1 MNSEILLGPVEFAVW
16 QMATRVVIVATV
28 AQIMYLTVFVD
39 RPGFQVAATLDIVAT
54 IRSLVRFARRSRRP
68 PGKQSARH
76 RNGCAR
82 QLRQVALAVVLLL
95 LAIVSTLVDYGIDI
109 AFAAYQRDRQVTI
122 AWVRPSNAS
131 RRISVPS
138 SQFAMPV
145 HRRTANALLQ
155 SAIQDDLIAA
165 GGTAWVRSLGAL
177 TEAEI
182 MAMRFTDRCGDAIPD
197 DVATSKTAASSS
209 IENEAGWPSAITGK
223 GTVGLNIESLSS
235 QRVIVHGTHQRLYPV
250 EIYDD
255 ADHVIMAVPMPQPN
269 DASPLVRLNGANNS
283 GQGQSASQTDT
294 DATAKQFGATA
305 FGAFVSG
312 YEMACGQSPKDV
324 GQWLRD
330 HSTTASGRRFSVAVD
345 LGRSKIPNSMA
356 NDSAGQK
363 EHATRKTALHYLDYN
378 FANPGSAAN
387 LSTGSAAALLVHVD
401 PDRAAQGEY
410 EMLVFGSLTTTTN
423 GTMVSPLVM
432 VSEAVAAAQ
441 QLPPKRRIVMQMA
454 VEEVQQTC
462 VKMTGSANQFKIAN
476 GTVSL
481 DNSTSTDKAK
491 SPFAWVKTAIPNQS
505 DPQHCRV
512 TMAGLASMRMADKDA
527 ALSTATPMRESL
539 QYLSGAQVCRIS
551 IRTRTSPDP
560 LMAPESIVF
569 TQPGDYVAVA
579 RIVQQDQ
586 EHRLKCLD
594 SAVTNSAAPA
604 QDQQNRTEPRP
615 TLALGFLSRMWA
627 PISSDPTQFWG
638 QWVTNRLDVSDSGG
652 LLADGPS
659 FLSWTDPDGPQQYT
673 APAVRAELWEILGSL
688 AVLLVTLV
696 LAFLDIPSLYDT
708 VVTQL
713 FLYPDLRRALGD
725 TSADPTAAVSMVEDL
740 TFAATLVLIEYP
752 AGMDPELAR
761 TSTEMGFRPQTAFD
775 VQFVHADQA
784 EMWTP
789 FGPIP
794 LDPKNQD
801 AFAADDIEAARFV
814 PQQDDDASIC
824 PAPPAPPSIAG
835 PSTPRQSDS
844 TAAFTST
851 LFTPMLGEPAA
862 GWDKSSVTSMS
873 LPRAQFGDCA
883 LRPSSLT
890 AADVDEDDDVAVP
903 LGASWTLNRRDRACD
918 PELMPVVVMVSTN
931 YQAILARKRKRI
943 QELRK
948 RDEMARA
955 AKQPS
960 SAQRSCDLTS
970 ATL

>member
-1 MNSEILLGPVEFAVW
+1 MSSEILLGPVEFAVW

-68 PGKQSARH
+68 PGKKSARH

-82 QLRQVALAVVLLL
+82 QLRQVALAMVLLL

-155 SAIQDDLIAA
+155 SAIQHDLVVA
-165 GGTAWVRSLGAL
+165 GDTAWVRSLGAL

-182 MAMRFTDRCGDAIPD
+182 MAMRFKDRCGDAMPD
-197 DVATSKTAASSS
+197 DAATSKTATSTSV
-209 IENEAGWPSAITGK
+209 ENGAGWPSAITGK

-255 ADHVIMAVPMPQPN
+255 VDHVIMAVPMPQPN
-269 DASPLVRLNGANNS
+269 DASPLVRLNGADDS
-283 GQGQSASQTDT
+283 GQGQGAKQTDT

-305 FGAFVSG
+305 FGAFISG
-312 YEMACGQSPKDV
+312 YEMACGQSPEDV

-330 HSTTASGRRFSVAVD
+330 HSTTASGHRFSVAVD

-356 NDSAGQK
+356 NDSAVQK

-378 FANPGSAAN
+378 FANPGSSAN

-401 PDRAAQGEY
+401 PDRTAMGEY

-462 VKMTGSANQFKIAN
+462 AKMTGSANQFKIAN

-481 DNSTSTDKAK
+481 DNT
-491 SPFAWVKTAIPNQS
+491 IPNQS

-527 ALSTATPMRESL
+527 APSTATPMRESL
-539 QYLSGAQVCRIS
+539 QYLSGAQVCKIS
-551 IRTRTSPDP
+551 IRTRNSPDP

-594 SAVTNSAAPA
+594 SAVPSSAAPA
-604 QDQQNRTEPRP
+604 QYQEKRTEQRP

-638 QWVTNRLDVSDSGG
+638 QWVTNRLDVSDLGG

-713 FLYPDLRRALGD
+713 FLWPELRRSLGD
-725 TSADPTAAVSMVEDL
+725 KSADPTATVSMVEDL

-761 TSTEMGFRPQTAFD
+761 ASGELGFRPQTAFD

-784 EMWTP
+784 EVWTP

-794 LDPKNQD
+794 LDPKNQT
-801 AFAADDIEAARFV
+801 AFAADDLEAARFV
-814 PQQDDDASIC
+814 PQPNDDNTSIY
-824 PAPPAPPSIAG
+824 PPPPSASVAG
-835 PSTPRQSDS
+835 ASTSRHSDS
-844 TAAFTST
+844 VGTFTST
-851 LFTPMLGEPAA
+851 MLPPKLSERAA
-862 GWDKSSVTSMS
+862 GWDKASITSMS
-873 LPRAQFGDCA
+873 IPLALDGDRA

-890 AADVDEDDDVAVP
+890 AADIDDGDDDDVAVP
-903 LGASWTLNRRDRACD
+903 LGASWTVNRRVRVCD

-948 RDEMARA
+948 RDEMA
-955 AKQPS
+955 PEMGL
-960 SAQRSCDLTS
+960 D
-970 ATL
+970 

>member
-16 QMATRVVIVATV
+16 QMVTRVVIVATV

-39 RPGFQVAATLDIVAT
+39 RPGFQVAATLDIVAA

-68 PGKQSARH
+68 PGKLSGRY

-165 GGTAWVRSLGAL
+165 GDTAWVRSLGAL
-177 TEAEI
+177 TEAEV
-182 MAMRFTDRCGDAIPD
+182 MAMRFSDQCGEAMPD
-197 DVATSKTAASSS
+197 DAATSKTAASSS
-209 IENEAGWPSAITGK
+209 IENGAGWPSAITGK

-255 ADHVIMAVPMPQPN
+255 VDHVIMAVPMPQPN
-269 DASPLVRLNGANNS
+269 DASPLVRLNGADDSGN
-283 GQGQSASQTDT
+283 GQGANQTDT

-312 YEMACGQSPKDV
+312 YEMSCGQSPEDV
-324 GQWLRD
+324 DRWLRD

-363 EHATRKTALHYLDYN
+363 EHATRRTALHYLDYN

-401 PDRAAQGEY
+401 PDRAAMGEY

-423 GTMVSPLVM
+423 GTMVSPLIM

-441 QLPPKRRIVMQMA
+441 QLAPKRRIVMQMA

-462 VKMTGSANQFKIAN
+462 AKMTGQFKIAN

-505 DPQHCRV
+505 DPQHCPV
-512 TMAGLASMRMADKDA
+512 TMAGLASMRMADKDSA
-527 ALSTATPMRESL
+527 PSAATPMRESL

-560 LMAPESIVF
+560 LVAPESIVF

-594 SAVTNSAAPA
+594 PAVTNSVAPK
-604 QDQQNRTEPRP
+604 QDQQIHTEPRP

-627 PISSDPTQFWG
+627 PISSDPIQFWG
-638 QWVTNRLDVSDSGG
+638 QWITNRLDVSDSGG

-688 AVLLVTLV
+688 AVLLVTLI

-713 FLYPDLRRALGD
+713 FLWPDLRRTLGD
-725 TSADPTAAVSMVEDL
+725 KSAEPAAAVSMVEDL

-761 TSTEMGFRPQTAFD
+761 ASTEMGFRPQTAFD
-775 VQFVHADQA
+775 VQFVHADQV
-784 EMWTP
+784 EVWTP

-794 LDPKNQD
+794 LDAKNQSS
-801 AFAADDIEAARFV
+801 FAADDIEAARFV
-814 PQQDDDASIC
+814 PHPDDDNVSSY
-824 PAPPAPPSIAG
+824 PTPPSASVAG
-835 PSTPRQSDS
+835 ASMPRQPDS
-844 TAAFTST
+844 IGAFTSAQ
-851 LFTPMLGEPAA
+851 FTPMLSEPAA
-862 GWDKSSVTSMS
+862 GWDKSSTTSMS
-873 LPRAQFGDCA
+873 LPRAQDDDRA
-883 LRPSSLT
+883 LRPSSLI
-890 AADVDEDDDVAVP
+890 AANMDEDDDNVAVP
-903 LGASWTLNRRDRACD
+903 IGASWTLNRSVRACD

-955 AKQPS
+955 ARQPS
-960 SAQRSCDLTS
+960 SLRSSCDLTS
-970 ATL
+970 TKL